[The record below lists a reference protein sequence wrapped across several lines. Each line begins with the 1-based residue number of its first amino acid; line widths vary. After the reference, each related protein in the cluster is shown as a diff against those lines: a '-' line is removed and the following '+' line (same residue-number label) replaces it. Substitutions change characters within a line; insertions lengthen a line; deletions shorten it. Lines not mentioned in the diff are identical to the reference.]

1 MFPYVFICAYEISR
15 PKLLWSQDF
24 TCGNTWTF
32 SVQPLH
38 FRNLCLQRSNFF
50 FCLSHL
56 NGVLCV
62 KKCDRE
68 GKSLTTANITWK
80 MLIGVTH
87 IHTCMPSKHSSSN
100 LELFLLLSMGKQL
113 AGCFP
118 QPLSQPSVRGAVSP
132 ASDFFFPVVC
142 RNNGARRLPLL
153 SDSRSVSTTQFGS
166 RASFEFSYSLEN
178 KLG

>member
-1 MFPYVFICAYEISR
+1 MFPYVFICAFEISLS
-15 PKLLWSQDF
+15 KQLWSQDF

-32 SVQPLH
+32 SLQLLH
-38 FRNLCLQRSNFF
+38 FRNLCLQRSNFLF
-50 FCLSHL
+50 VFL

-80 MLIGVTH
+80 MLIGVSHTH
-87 IHTCMPSKHSSSN
+87 TRACPASTQAARWSSFFFSAWAN
-100 LELFLLLSMGKQL
+100 NWPV
-113 AGCFP
+113 CFP

-142 RNNGARRLPLL
+142 RNNGARWLPLR
-153 SDSRSVSTTQFGS
+153 SNSRSVSTTQFGS
-166 RASFEFSYSLEN
+166 RANFEFSFSLPNE
-178 KLG
+178 LG